1 MLKPK
6 NIFRSICF
14 ISIFLFIFALQWQ
27 SPKVNNE
34 VAEDIGNCLYKS
46 NYKNLDLNSME
57 RDFNISY
64 IPNAPRNCVN
74 PSFPIIH
81 IKLKQEHN
89 AWLQVVRT
97 DCSDEKLQEFIDA
110 NVESQYPFYTLQQD
124 FYDSPLWYYT
134 LFSKPLTYWTAHTYA
149 VKIDHQN
156 KTIKIIGGIKWG
168 FRLAYFPIKPQMI
181 LPSSLDTNDWQIDT
195 EVFKQALVGYKID

>member
-14 ISIFLFIFALQWQ
+14 ISIFTLILLWQ
-27 SPKVNNE
+27 DLKINNE

-46 NYKNLDLNSME
+46 NYKNLELNSRE
-57 RDFNISY
+57 GDFNISY
-64 IPNAPRNCVN
+64 IPNAPRNCFN

-89 AWLQVVRT
+89 AWLQIVRT
-97 DCSDEKLQEFIDA
+97 DSSDKKLQKFIDT
-110 NVESQYPFYTLQQD
+110 NVELHPFYTLDQD
-124 FYDSPLWYYT
+124 FYDAPLWYYT

-181 LPSSLDTNDWQIDT
+181 LPSSLDTNDWQIDI